1 MSADPRA
8 TASDY
13 RLTPEPGDEMSE
25 DGAGG
30 GEASAAFEPGEA
42 FALVGNETRA
52 AVVRALGEAGGREH
66 ARPTLSF
73 SELRRRVDVDVRSS
87 QFNYHLQQLVG
98 SFVEHV
104 DDGYRLHR
112 VGMRLYR
119 TIIAGTFT
127 RRELLDPLEVGVDCY
142 FCDSAIE
149 AAYEDAQFTVWCRG
163 CGHAYIR
170 MLVPPSAVDTDDE
183 AELLAR
189 VDQFNRRDLLAYGRG
204 VCTICAHP
212 LDTQLTPAADAPMA
226 GSEQL
231 DVFAHRPCDHCGAQ
245 PHVTLGLA
253 LLYDPDVVSFFRE
266 RGLDVTSTPVWA
278 LEFAM
283 TDRYTTVRST
293 DPWEVALELTRDGDT
308 LELVVDGDL
317 NVVERNLPAE

>member
-1 MSADPRA
+1 MGENGESEPETLTGFDAD
-8 TASDY
+8 
-13 RLTPEPGDEMSE
+13 EV
-25 DGAGG
+25 
-30 GEASAAFEPGEA
+30 

-52 AVVRALGEAGGREH
+52 AIVHALGEAGGRDV
-66 ARPTLSF
+66 ARATLSF
-73 SELRRRVDVDVRSS
+73 SELRKRVGGDVRSS

-119 TIIAGTFT
+119 TIVAGTFT
-127 RRELLDPLEVGVDCY
+127 QRELLDPFEVGVDCY
-142 FCDSAIE
+142 FCGSAVE
-149 AAYEDAQFTVWCRG
+149 AAYEDAQFMVQCPD

-170 MLVPPSAVDTDDE
+170 MLMPPSAVDTDDD

-212 LDTQLTPAADAPMA
+212 LDTQLIPAADAPMA
-226 GSEQL
+226 GSAEL
-231 DVFAHRPCDHCGAQ
+231 DVFVHRPCDHCGAQ

-266 RGLDVTSTPVWA
+266 RGLDVTSTPVWE

-317 NVVERNLPAE
+317 NVAERNLPE